1 MIKKLNGKTCGY
13 IAAVAVLLLSFLLTG
28 CGSDDTPKAENGK
41 EKVTIAL
48 WGNDLLENYAPYL
61 CRQFPDVEFEF
72 VLATNSIDYYR
83 YLNEHGDLPDIM
95 TVRRFSLR
103 DAMAMKDV
111 LYDLSNTDLADIYYG
126 TYLDNYTYSDG
137 TVNWLPVC
145 AEVDDII
152 VNKTLFE

>member
-61 CRQFPDVEFEF
+61 CRQFPDVEFDF
-72 VLATNSIDYYR
+72 GASVVASSDINYSSINHVLMSIATSSGCSFAI
-83 YLNEHGDLPDIM
+83 EIA
-95 TVRRFSLR
+95 FS
-103 DAMAMKDV
+103 
-111 LYDLSNTDLADIYYG
+111 
-126 TYLDNYTYSDG
+126 
-137 TVNWLPVC
+137 
-145 AEVDDII
+145 
-152 VNKTLFE
+152 